1 MDANFAKSLKSIP
14 EQNVR
19 PLALKTIARHFPY
32 VERYWK
38 HSPISLNNIHK
49 SKLCALEEK
58 QRCTV
63 ENIVE
68 TSVRRFISSNLFK
81 NMEFGAA
88 CAVLT
93 PCENSHPFEHRR
105 VALCDE
111 PVKIGRSLAK
121 LQASSN
127 NFVFD
132 CKVLSRNHAL
142 IWYEDGSFYVKDTK
156 SSNGTFINGQRLSK
170 ASEESLPKEVFSGDL
185 IQLGV
190 EIVENTRNGTSFS
203 HGCIV
208 AMLRL
213 YHPNGLEA
221 LPRETTDSSMTNL
234 VSAYNIDASQAISNQ
249 ELFQVQQYIRVREAV
264 YREKIMESKMTALQA
279 LLVTTQDATNEC
291 WNALIDEDRLLSR
304 IEMLESQLR
313 ICNKNIPESQLRNQL
328 LSLTDE
334 KEKYENAAKE
344 AIRRVMQEKL
354 DALQRL
360 GDVEQCLESTVKQCG
375 QLRDDYEAVQK
386 ELALVTEQ
394 HNECLKRVHD
404 LNKDLEAYI
413 FNESS
418 YFCMF
423 GEAELKCQLLEAQVH
438 LVVKQENEINEKV
451 KMEPD
456 KALANRDKIVPSSA
470 IVSKENLKDTK
481 ELNKESTE
489 LLLSNDSHVI
499 KKLKSE
505 LIDQD
510 SSSENVK
517 QNRDAN
523 LNSSNTSVA
532 KCEVEHTLEPN
543 SFADALEFSRK
554 QAQDL
559 TEDLR
564 KAKLELENSQQK
576 ALHLEEQLLAS
587 NDRLSFLVEQAV
599 SDIMA
604 RFENVVYQKFKNEE
618 LVAFLKDQVCQLESS
633 FKQTLYSKNFH
644 ENAFPNGHSSDHELE
659 DEINGQGDET
669 KAHCAGCTELLAQIS
684 DLTFVC
690 DKNEC
695 IIGKYKMKLADHER
709 ICRRAVESNQQ
720 LVDQLRR
727 NEKDLQSVY
736 TQMMCIQGMLTSDD
750 QRSNSLLKDCL
761 RSINNIFKESLK
773 EIDHHADVAE
783 EVLGE
788 WNLLSIA
795 SSLDGADG
803 CTDTFSVED
812 KNNAPQPQLSCNE
825 AEFASLKHECSNLR
839 QRIAAVEKE
848 VKLSA
853 QENSLLQTRYA
864 ELLKSYNAVHE
875 EKTVLDEEKSSWLA
889 QLIAANQEANLLRL
903 QLNETQNHQGVM
915 DVSDVIASNEEN
927 ILFPSERSSII
938 KEQSCQC
945 EELGGYLGLCSFFT
959 LLQCIILI
967 VGVVMALL
975 PWFSSLTATLDNM

>member
-221 LPRETTDSSMTNL
+221 LPRET
-234 VSAYNIDASQAISNQ
+234 AYNIDASQAISNQ
-249 ELFQVQQYIRVREAV
+249 ELFQVQQYIREAV

-313 ICNKNIPESQLRNQL
+313 ICS
-328 LSLTDE
+328 
-334 KEKYENAAKE
+334 KE

-423 GEAELKCQLLEAQVH
+423 
-438 LVVKQENEINEKV
+438 
-451 KMEPD
+451 
-456 KALANRDKIVPSSA
+456 
-470 IVSKENLKDTK
+470 VSEENLKDTK

-489 LLLSNDSHVI
+489 LLLSNDSHV
-499 KKLKSE
+499 
-505 LIDQD
+505 
-510 SSSENVK
+510 K

-532 KCEVEHTLEPN
+532 KCEVEHMLEPN

-659 DEINGQGDET
+659 DEIHGQGDET

-750 QRSNSLLKDCL
+750 QR
-761 RSINNIFKESLK
+761 NIFKESLK

-915 DVSDVIASNEEN
+915 DVSNVIASNEEN

-975 PWFSSLTATLDNM
+975 PWFSNLTATLDNM

>member
-313 ICNKNIPESQLRNQL
+313 ICSKNIPESQLRNQL

-438 LVVKQENEINEKV
+438 LVVKQENEINEK
-451 KMEPD
+451 PD

-470 IVSKENLKDTK
+470 IVSEENLKDTK

-532 KCEVEHTLEPN
+532 KCEVEHMLEPN

-576 ALHLEEQLLAS
+576 ALHLE
-587 NDRLSFLVEQAV
+587 D
-599 SDIMA
+599 
-604 RFENVVYQKFKNEE
+604 
-618 LVAFLKDQVCQLESS
+618 
-633 FKQTLYSKNFH
+633 
-644 ENAFPNGHSSDHELE
+644 
-659 DEINGQGDET
+659 
-669 KAHCAGCTELLAQIS
+669 
-684 DLTFVC
+684 
-690 DKNEC
+690 
-695 IIGKYKMKLADHER
+695 
-709 ICRRAVESNQQ
+709 
-720 LVDQLRR
+720 
-727 NEKDLQSVY
+727 
-736 TQMMCIQGMLTSDD
+736 
-750 QRSNSLLKDCL
+750 
-761 RSINNIFKESLK
+761 IFKESLK

-903 QLNETQNHQGVM
+903 Q
-915 DVSDVIASNEEN
+915 
-927 ILFPSERSSII
+927 
-938 KEQSCQC
+938 
-945 EELGGYLGLCSFFT
+945 CSFFT

-975 PWFSSLTATLDNM
+975 PWFSNLTATLDNM

>member
-1 MDANFAKSLKSIP
+1 LKSIP

-19 PLALKTIARHFPY
+19 PLALRTIARHFPY
-32 VERYWK
+32 
-38 HSPISLNNIHK
+38 HSSFPVYLASR
-49 SKLCALEEK
+49 E
-58 QRCTV
+58 QRV
-63 ENIVE
+63 LVAN
-68 TSVRRFISSNLFK
+68 SVRWKTKSDALLKILLKQVYEDSCRQIYSNVLRMVDHRASK
-81 NMEFGAA
+81 HMEFGAA

-93 PCENSHPFEHRR
+93 PCENSHPFEQRR
-105 VALCDE
+105 VALSDE

-121 LQASSN
+121 LQASNN

-142 IWYEDGSFYVKDTK
+142 IWYEDGSFYVRDTK

-249 ELFQVQQYIRVREAV
+249 ELFQVQQYIREAV

-304 IEMLESQLR
+304 IETLESQLR
-313 ICNKNIPESQLRNQL
+313 ICNKNIPESQLRDQL

-334 KEKYENAAKE
+334 KAKYESAAKE

-375 QLRDDYEAVQK
+375 QLRDDYETVQK

-394 HNECLKRVHD
+394 HNECLKR
-404 LNKDLEAYI
+404 
-413 FNESS
+413 
-418 YFCMF
+418 
-423 GEAELKCQLLEAQVH
+423 EAELKCQLLETQVH
-438 LVVKQENEINEKV
+438 LVVRQENEIGEKV

-456 KALANRDKIVPSSA
+456 RALTNRDKIVPSCSTT
-470 IVSKENLKDTK
+470 VSKENLKDTK
-481 ELNKESTE
+481 ELNKDSTE
-489 LLLSNDSHVI
+489 QLLFNDSHI
-499 KKLKSE
+499 KQSC
-505 LIDQD
+505 D
-510 SSSENVK
+510 V
-517 QNRDAN
+517 N
-523 LNSSNTSVA
+523 LNSSNASVA
-532 KCEVEHTLEPN
+532 KREVDHMLEPI

-564 KAKLELENSQQK
+564 KAKLELESSQQK
-576 ALHLEEQLLAS
+576 ALNLEDQLLAS

-633 FKQTLYSKNFH
+633 FKQTLYSKNFP
-644 ENAFPNGHSSDHELE
+644 ENTFPNGHSSDHEVE
-659 DEINGQGDET
+659 DEMNGQADET
-669 KAHCAGCTELLAQIS
+669 KVHCARCTELLAQIS

-727 NEKDLQSVY
+727 NEKDLQNVY
-736 TQMMCIQGMLTSDD
+736 TQMICIQGMLTSDD
-750 QRSNSLLKDCL
+750 QRSNNLLKDQL

-773 EIDHHADVAE
+773 ETDHYADVAE

-803 CTDTFSVED
+803 CTDTFSIED
-812 KNNAPQPQLSCNE
+812 KNNALSTLQPQLSCNE

-875 EKTVLDEEKSSWLA
+875 EKTVLDEEKSSWHA
-889 QLIAANQEANLLRL
+889 QLIAANQEADLLRL
-903 QLNETQNHQGVM
+903 QLNETQNQQEEVM
-915 DVSDVIASNEEN
+915 NISEMNVTSNEN
-927 ILFPSERSSII
+927 ILTSECSSMI

-945 EELGGYLGLCSFFT
+945 EELGGYLGLCSVFT
-959 LLQCIILI
+959 ILQCIILI
-967 VGVVMALL
+967 VGVVMALF
-975 PWFSSLTATLDNM
+975 PWFSSLTATLDDI

>member
-1 MDANFAKSLKSIP
+1 
-14 EQNVR
+14 
-19 PLALKTIARHFPY
+19 
-32 VERYWK
+32 
-38 HSPISLNNIHK
+38 
-49 SKLCALEEK
+49 
-58 QRCTV
+58 
-63 ENIVE
+63 
-68 TSVRRFISSNLFK
+68 
-81 NMEFGAA
+81 MEFGAA

-313 ICNKNIPESQLRNQL
+313 ICSKNIPESQLRNQL

-423 GEAELKCQLLEAQVH
+423 G
-438 LVVKQENEINEKV
+438 
-451 KMEPD
+451 PD

-576 ALHLEEQLLAS
+576 ALHLE
-587 NDRLSFLVEQAV
+587 
-599 SDIMA
+599 
-604 RFENVVYQKFKNEE
+604 
-618 LVAFLKDQVCQLESS
+618 DQVCQLESS

-644 ENAFPNGHSSDHELE
+644 ENAFQNGHSSDHELE

-695 IIGKYKMKLADHER
+695 IIGKYKTDHER

-736 TQMMCIQGMLTSDD
+736 TQMMCIQD
-750 QRSNSLLKDCL
+750 
-761 RSINNIFKESLK
+761 IFKESLK

-945 EELGGYLGLCSFFT
+945 EELGGYLGLVMLFFYT
-959 LLQCIILI
+959 SSVYYIDCWRCDGFIALVQQSHCYPGQHVKSVICKI
-967 VGVVMALL
+967 V
-975 PWFSSLTATLDNM
+975 

>member
-1 MDANFAKSLKSIP
+1 MVVDSCAF
-14 EQNVR
+14 
-19 PLALKTIARHFPY
+19 
-32 VERYWK
+32 VEYGIR
-38 HSPISLNNIHK
+38 
-49 SKLCALEEK
+49 
-58 QRCTV
+58 
-63 ENIVE
+63 
-68 TSVRRFISSNLFK
+68 
-81 NMEFGAA
+81 
-88 CAVLT
+88 
-93 PCENSHPFEHRR
+93 
-105 VALCDE
+105 DE

-142 IWYEDGSFYVKDTK
+142 IWYEDGSFYVRDTK

-249 ELFQVQQYIRVREAV
+249 ELFQVQQYIREAV

-313 ICNKNIPESQLRNQL
+313 ICSKNIPESQLRNQL

-404 LNKDLEAYI
+404 LNKDLE
-413 FNESS
+413 
-418 YFCMF
+418 
-423 GEAELKCQLLEAQVH
+423 EAELKCQLLEAQVH
-438 LVVKQENEINEKV
+438 LVVKQENEINDKV

-481 ELNKESTE
+481 ELIKN
-489 LLLSNDSHVI
+489 LLNY
-499 KKLKSE
+499 
-505 LIDQD
+505 

-532 KCEVEHTLEPN
+532 KCEVEHMLEPS

-633 FKQTLYSKNFH
+633 FKQT
-644 ENAFPNGHSSDHELE
+644 DHELE
-659 DEINGQGDET
+659 DDMNGQGDET
-669 KAHCAGCTELLAQIS
+669 KAHCARCTELLAQIS

-695 IIGKYKMKLADHER
+695 IIGKYKMKLVDHER

-750 QRSNSLLKDCL
+750 QRSNNLLKDCL

-773 EIDHHADVAE
+773 ETDHHADVAE

-889 QLIAANQEANLLRL
+889 QLIAANQEADLLRL
-903 QLNETQNHQGVM
+903 QLNETENHQGVM
-915 DVSDVIASNEEN
+915 NVSDVIASNEEN

>member
-1 MDANFAKSLKSIP
+1 
-14 EQNVR
+14 
-19 PLALKTIARHFPY
+19 
-32 VERYWK
+32 
-38 HSPISLNNIHK
+38 
-49 SKLCALEEK
+49 
-58 QRCTV
+58 
-63 ENIVE
+63 
-68 TSVRRFISSNLFK
+68 
-81 NMEFGAA
+81 MEFGAA

-105 VALCDE
+105 VALSDE

-142 IWYEDGSFYVKDTK
+142 IWYEDGSFYVRDTK

-221 LPRETTDSSMTNL
+221 LPRETYFIL
-234 VSAYNIDASQAISNQ
+234 VLMYLKCCAYNIDASQAISNQ
-249 ELFQVQQYIRVREAV
+249 ELFQVQQYIREAV

-313 ICNKNIPESQLRNQL
+313 ICS
-328 LSLTDE
+328 
-334 KEKYENAAKE
+334 KE

-413 FNESS
+413 FNQSS

-423 GEAELKCQLLEAQVH
+423 
-438 LVVKQENEINEKV
+438 
-451 KMEPD
+451 
-456 KALANRDKIVPSSA
+456 
-470 IVSKENLKDTK
+470 VSKENLKDTK
-481 ELNKESTE
+481 ELDKESTE
-489 LLLSNDSHVI
+489 LLLSNDCHVI

-532 KCEVEHTLEPN
+532 KCEVEHMLEPS

-576 ALHLEEQLLAS
+576 ALHLE
-587 NDRLSFLVEQAV
+587 D
-599 SDIMA
+599 
-604 RFENVVYQKFKNEE
+604 
-618 LVAFLKDQVCQLESS
+618 
-633 FKQTLYSKNFH
+633 
-644 ENAFPNGHSSDHELE
+644 
-659 DEINGQGDET
+659 
-669 KAHCAGCTELLAQIS
+669 
-684 DLTFVC
+684 
-690 DKNEC
+690 
-695 IIGKYKMKLADHER
+695 
-709 ICRRAVESNQQ
+709 
-720 LVDQLRR
+720 
-727 NEKDLQSVY
+727 
-736 TQMMCIQGMLTSDD
+736 
-750 QRSNSLLKDCL
+750 
-761 RSINNIFKESLK
+761 IFKESLK
-773 EIDHHADVAE
+773 ETDHHADVAE

-889 QLIAANQEANLLRL
+889 QLIAANQEADLLRL
-903 QLNETQNHQGVM
+903 Q
-915 DVSDVIASNEEN
+915 
-927 ILFPSERSSII
+927 
-938 KEQSCQC
+938 
-945 EELGGYLGLCSFFT
+945 CSFFT

>member
-1 MDANFAKSLKSIP
+1 
-14 EQNVR
+14 
-19 PLALKTIARHFPY
+19 
-32 VERYWK
+32 
-38 HSPISLNNIHK
+38 
-49 SKLCALEEK
+49 
-58 QRCTV
+58 
-63 ENIVE
+63 
-68 TSVRRFISSNLFK
+68 
-81 NMEFGAA
+81 MEFGAA

-105 VALCDE
+105 VALSDE

-221 LPRETTDSSMTNL
+221 LPRETYFIL
-234 VSAYNIDASQAISNQ
+234 VLMYLKCCAYNIDASQAISNQ
-249 ELFQVQQYIRVREAV
+249 ELFQVQQYIREAV

-313 ICNKNIPESQLRNQL
+313 ICSKNIPESQLRNQL

-456 KALANRDKIVPSSA
+456 KALANHDKIVPSSA

-489 LLLSNDSHVI
+489 LLLSNDRHVI

-532 KCEVEHTLEPN
+532 KCEVEHMLEPN

-633 FKQTLYSKNFH
+633 FKQTLYSKNFP

-684 DLTFVC
+684 DLTFVS
-690 DKNEC
+690 
-695 IIGKYKMKLADHER
+695 DHER

-736 TQMMCIQGMLTSDD
+736 TQMMCIQD
-750 QRSNSLLKDCL
+750 
-761 RSINNIFKESLK
+761 IFKESLK

>member
-1 MDANFAKSLKSIP
+1 
-14 EQNVR
+14 
-19 PLALKTIARHFPY
+19 
-32 VERYWK
+32 
-38 HSPISLNNIHK
+38 
-49 SKLCALEEK
+49 
-58 QRCTV
+58 
-63 ENIVE
+63 
-68 TSVRRFISSNLFK
+68 
-81 NMEFGAA
+81 MEFGAA

-93 PCENSHPFEHRR
+93 PCENSHPFEQRR
-105 VALCDE
+105 VALSDE

-121 LQASSN
+121 LQASNN

-142 IWYEDGSFYVKDTK
+142 IWYEDGSFYVRDTK

-249 ELFQVQQYIRVREAV
+249 ELFQVQQYIREAV

-304 IEMLESQLR
+304 IETLESQLR
-313 ICNKNIPESQLRNQL
+313 ICNKNIPESQLRDQL

-334 KEKYENAAKE
+334 KAKYESAAKE

-375 QLRDDYEAVQK
+375 QLRDDYETVQK

-394 HNECLKRVHD
+394 HNECLKR
-404 LNKDLEAYI
+404 
-413 FNESS
+413 
-418 YFCMF
+418 
-423 GEAELKCQLLEAQVH
+423 EAELKCQLLETQVH
-438 LVVKQENEINEKV
+438 LVVRQENEIGEKV

-456 KALANRDKIVPSSA
+456 RALTNRDKIVPSCSTT
-470 IVSKENLKDTK
+470 VSKENLKDTK
-481 ELNKESTE
+481 ELNKDSTE
-489 LLLSNDSHVI
+489 QLLFNDSHVI
-499 KKLKSE
+499 RKLKNE

-510 SSSENVK
+510 SSSENIK
-517 QNRDAN
+517 QSCDVN
-523 LNSSNTSVA
+523 LNSSNASVA
-532 KCEVEHTLEPN
+532 KREVDHMLEPI

-564 KAKLELENSQQK
+564 KAKLELESSQQK
-576 ALHLEEQLLAS
+576 ALNLEDQLLAS

-633 FKQTLYSKNFH
+633 FKQTLYSKNFP
-644 ENAFPNGHSSDHELE
+644 ENTFPNGHSSDHEVE
-659 DEINGQGDET
+659 DEMNGQADET
-669 KAHCAGCTELLAQIS
+669 KVHCARCTELLAQIS

-727 NEKDLQSVY
+727 NEKDLQNVY
-736 TQMMCIQGMLTSDD
+736 TQMICIQGMLTSDD
-750 QRSNSLLKDCL
+750 QRSNNLLKDQL

-773 EIDHHADVAE
+773 ETDHYADVAE

-803 CTDTFSVED
+803 CTDTFSIED
-812 KNNAPQPQLSCNE
+812 KNNALSTLQPQLSCNE

-875 EKTVLDEEKSSWLA
+875 EKTVLDEEKSSWHA
-889 QLIAANQEANLLRL
+889 QLIAANQEADLLRL
-903 QLNETQNHQGVM
+903 QLNETQNQQEEVM
-915 DVSDVIASNEEN
+915 NISEMNVTSNEN
-927 ILFPSERSSII
+927 ILTSECSSMI

-945 EELGGYLGLCSFFT
+945 EELGGYLGLCSVFT
-959 LLQCIILI
+959 ILQCIILI
-967 VGVVMALL
+967 VGVVMALF
-975 PWFSSLTATLDNM
+975 PWFSSLTATLDDI

>member
-249 ELFQVQQYIRVREAV
+249 ELFQVQQYIREAV

-313 ICNKNIPESQLRNQL
+313 ICSKNIPESQLRNQL

-394 HNECLKRVHD
+394 HNECLKR
-404 LNKDLEAYI
+404 
-413 FNESS
+413 
-418 YFCMF
+418 
-423 GEAELKCQLLEAQVH
+423 EAELKCQLLEAQVH
-438 LVVKQENEINEKV
+438 LVVKQENEINEK
-451 KMEPD
+451 PD

-470 IVSKENLKDTK
+470 IVSEENLKDTK

-532 KCEVEHTLEPN
+532 KCEVEHMLEPN

-659 DEINGQGDET
+659 DEIHGQGDET

-750 QRSNSLLKDCL
+750 QR
-761 RSINNIFKESLK
+761 NIFKESLK

-915 DVSDVIASNEEN
+915 DVSNVIASNEEN

-975 PWFSSLTATLDNM
+975 PWFSNLTATLDNM

>member
-63 ENIVE
+63 ENTVE
-68 TSVRRFISSNLFK
+68 TSVRRFISTNLFK

-105 VALCDE
+105 VALSDE

-142 IWYEDGSFYVKDTK
+142 IWYEDGSFYVRDTK

-313 ICNKNIPESQLRNQL
+313 ICSKNIPESQLRNQL

-394 HNECLKRVHD
+394 HNECLKR
-404 LNKDLEAYI
+404 
-413 FNESS
+413 
-418 YFCMF
+418 
-423 GEAELKCQLLEAQVH
+423 EAELKCQLLEAQVH
-438 LVVKQENEINEKV
+438 LVVKQENEINDK
-451 KMEPD
+451 PD

-481 ELNKESTE
+481 ELDKESTE
-489 LLLSNDSHVI
+489 LLLSNDCHVI

-532 KCEVEHTLEPN
+532 KCEVEHMLEPS

-633 FKQTLYSKNFH
+633 FKQTLYSKNFP
-644 ENAFPNGHSSDHELE
+644 ENAFQNGHSSDHELE
-659 DEINGQGDET
+659 DDMNGQGDET
-669 KAHCAGCTELLAQIS
+669 KAHCARCTELLAQIS

-695 IIGKYKMKLADHER
+695 IIGKYKMKLVDHER

-750 QRSNSLLKDCL
+750 QR
-761 RSINNIFKESLK
+761 NIFKESLK
-773 EIDHHADVAE
+773 ETDHHADVAE

-889 QLIAANQEANLLRL
+889 QLIAANQEADLLRL
-903 QLNETQNHQGVM
+903 QLNETENHQGVM
-915 DVSDVIASNEEN
+915 NVSDVIASNEEN

-945 EELGGYLGLCSFFT
+945 EELGGYLGLVIQD
-959 LLQCIILI
+959 LPPLRR
-967 VGVVMALL
+967 VV
-975 PWFSSLTATLDNM
+975 SNTS

>member
-1 MDANFAKSLKSIP
+1 MVDHRAS
-14 EQNVR
+14 
-19 PLALKTIARHFPY
+19 
-32 VERYWK
+32 K
-38 HSPISLNNIHK
+38 H
-49 SKLCALEEK
+49 
-58 QRCTV
+58 
-63 ENIVE
+63 
-68 TSVRRFISSNLFK
+68 
-81 NMEFGAA
+81 MEFGAA

-93 PCENSHPFEHRR
+93 PCENSHPFEQRR
-105 VALCDE
+105 VALSDE

-121 LQASSN
+121 LQASNN

-142 IWYEDGSFYVKDTK
+142 IWYEDGSFYVRDTK

-249 ELFQVQQYIRVREAV
+249 ELFQVQQYIREAV

-304 IEMLESQLR
+304 IETLESQLR
-313 ICNKNIPESQLRNQL
+313 ICNKNIPESQLRDQL

-334 KEKYENAAKE
+334 KAKYESAAKE

-375 QLRDDYEAVQK
+375 QLRDDYETVQK

-394 HNECLKRVHD
+394 HNECLKR
-404 LNKDLEAYI
+404 
-413 FNESS
+413 
-418 YFCMF
+418 
-423 GEAELKCQLLEAQVH
+423 EAELKCQLLETQVH
-438 LVVKQENEINEKV
+438 LVVKQENEIGEKV

-456 KALANRDKIVPSSA
+456 RALTNRDKIVPSSTT
-470 IVSKENLKDTK
+470 VSKENLKDTK
-481 ELNKESTE
+481 ELNKDSTE
-489 LLLSNDSHVI
+489 QLLFNDSHVI
-499 KKLKSE
+499 RKLKNE

-510 SSSENVK
+510 SSSENIK
-517 QNRDAN
+517 QSCDVN
-523 LNSSNTSVA
+523 LNSSNASVA
-532 KCEVEHTLEPN
+532 KREVDHMLEPI

-559 TEDLR
+559 TD
-564 KAKLELENSQQK
+564 
-576 ALHLEEQLLAS
+576 QLLAS
-587 NDRLSFLVEQAV
+587 NDRLSFLVEQAN
-599 SDIMA
+599 
-604 RFENVVYQKFKNEE
+604 FPEN
-618 LVAFLKDQVCQLESS
+618 
-633 FKQTLYSKNFH
+633 T
-644 ENAFPNGHSSDHELE
+644 FPNGHSSDHEVE
-659 DEINGQGDET
+659 DEMNGQADET
-669 KAHCAGCTELLAQIS
+669 KVHCARCTELLAQIS

-727 NEKDLQSVY
+727 NEKDLQNVSG
-736 TQMMCIQGMLTSDD
+736 I
-750 QRSNSLLKDCL
+750 CL
-761 RSINNIFKESLK
+761 
-773 EIDHHADVAE
+773 A
-783 EVLGE
+783 
-788 WNLLSIA
+788 
-795 SSLDGADG
+795 
-803 CTDTFSVED
+803 
-812 KNNAPQPQLSCNE
+812 
-825 AEFASLKHECSNLR
+825 
-839 QRIAAVEKE
+839 
-848 VKLSA
+848 
-853 QENSLLQTRYA
+853 
-864 ELLKSYNAVHE
+864 
-875 EKTVLDEEKSSWLA
+875 
-889 QLIAANQEANLLRL
+889 
-903 QLNETQNHQGVM
+903 
-915 DVSDVIASNEEN
+915 
-927 ILFPSERSSII
+927 
-938 KEQSCQC
+938 
-945 EELGGYLGLCSFFT
+945 
-959 LLQCIILI
+959 
-967 VGVVMALL
+967 
-975 PWFSSLTATLDNM
+975 

>member
-63 ENIVE
+63 ENTVE
-68 TSVRRFISSNLFK
+68 TSVRRFISTNLFK

-105 VALCDE
+105 VALSDE

-142 IWYEDGSFYVKDTK
+142 IWYEDGSFYVRDTK

-221 LPRETTDSSMTNL
+221 LPRETYFIL
-234 VSAYNIDASQAISNQ
+234 VLIAYNIDASQAISNQ
-249 ELFQVQQYIRVREAV
+249 ELFQVQQYIREAV

-313 ICNKNIPESQLRNQL
+313 ICS
-328 LSLTDE
+328 
-334 KEKYENAAKE
+334 KE

-413 FNESS
+413 FNQSS

-423 GEAELKCQLLEAQVH
+423 
-438 LVVKQENEINEKV
+438 
-451 KMEPD
+451 
-456 KALANRDKIVPSSA
+456 
-470 IVSKENLKDTK
+470 VSKENLKDTK
-481 ELNKESTE
+481 ELDKESTE
-489 LLLSNDSHVI
+489 LLLSNDCHVI

-532 KCEVEHTLEPN
+532 KCEVEHMLEPS

-576 ALHLEEQLLAS
+576 ALHLE
-587 NDRLSFLVEQAV
+587 D
-599 SDIMA
+599 
-604 RFENVVYQKFKNEE
+604 
-618 LVAFLKDQVCQLESS
+618 
-633 FKQTLYSKNFH
+633 
-644 ENAFPNGHSSDHELE
+644 
-659 DEINGQGDET
+659 
-669 KAHCAGCTELLAQIS
+669 
-684 DLTFVC
+684 
-690 DKNEC
+690 
-695 IIGKYKMKLADHER
+695 
-709 ICRRAVESNQQ
+709 
-720 LVDQLRR
+720 
-727 NEKDLQSVY
+727 
-736 TQMMCIQGMLTSDD
+736 
-750 QRSNSLLKDCL
+750 
-761 RSINNIFKESLK
+761 IFKESLK
-773 EIDHHADVAE
+773 ETDHHADVAE

-889 QLIAANQEANLLRL
+889 QLIAANQEADLLRL
-903 QLNETQNHQGVM
+903 Q
-915 DVSDVIASNEEN
+915 
-927 ILFPSERSSII
+927 
-938 KEQSCQC
+938 
-945 EELGGYLGLCSFFT
+945 CSFFT

-975 PWFSSLTATLDNM
+975 PWFSSLTATLDNIFGE